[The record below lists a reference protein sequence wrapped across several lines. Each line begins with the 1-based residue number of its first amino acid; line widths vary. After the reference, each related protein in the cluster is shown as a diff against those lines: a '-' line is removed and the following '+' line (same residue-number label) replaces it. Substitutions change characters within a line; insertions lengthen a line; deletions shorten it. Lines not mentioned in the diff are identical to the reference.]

1 MRFDNVVNMDTRTVI
16 SGIHFGDFDEHKLGE
31 LNCLIRAEDVQ
42 LRKFDLLKSALLS
55 SGSANSTQDVIHF
68 LTDLKSKYDL
78 FIDKVPLHEVQ
89 SWMVSKDEISHIT
102 SKYFKVIGVSVGIS
116 NREVLSWHQ
125 PMVQPAQQGICG
137 FICKNINGILHFIV
151 QAKLECGNRD
161 IIELAPT
168 VQCLTGDYRVNNG
181 RHNIPFLDYMLDAR
195 RESILFDVLQS
206 EEGGR
211 FFREQNRNL
220 IIFMDENFPNQLPD
234 NYIWMTLNQLIF
246 FNQFNN
252 YLNIQA
258 RSLIAAIS
266 FS

>member
-1 MRFDNVVNMDTRTVI
+1 
-16 SGIHFGDFDEHKLGE
+16 
-31 LNCLIRAEDVQ
+31 
-42 LRKFDLLKSALLS
+42 
-55 SGSANSTQDVIHF
+55 
-68 LTDLKSKYDL
+68 
-78 FIDKVPLHEVQ
+78 
-89 SWMVSKDEISHIT
+89 
-102 SKYFKVIGVSVGIS
+102 
-116 NREVLSWHQ
+116 
-125 PMVQPAQQGICG
+125 
-137 FICKNINGILHFIV
+137 
-151 QAKLECGNRD
+151 
-161 IIELAPT
+161 
-168 VQCLTGDYRVNNG
+168 
-181 RHNIPFLDYMLDAR
+181 MLDAR